1 MQRGTPFHSRTSR
14 LCESYAW
21 QPWSGFVSVT
31 SYTTVPEM
39 EYHAIRHSA
48 GLMDVS
54 PLKKYRISGKD
65 AGRLVQKAVTRD
77 VSKLGKGHIAYTCW
91 CDEEGKTVDD
101 GTLWNLGD
109 NVYRMTAATP
119 NLKWLQDVGA
129 GLEADVEDVSDDV
142 AVAALQGPLSKAI
155 LNEATDG
162 AVEKLKWFRFTPAKL
177 DGLPVT
183 VSRTGFTGDLGYEVW
198 VEPAEAGRAWDSIMT
213 HGESHDAVAVGMHAL
228 EVSRI
233 EAGFVLAEHDYTP
246 SRDAIIESQKFS
258 PYELSLDW
266 TVNLEKGPFVGRR
279 ALVEEARR
287 GPARRF
293 VGLEVD
299 WKEAEKLYRA
309 FGLPPEPPH
318 EPWDTYVPIYAGTRQ
333 IGRGTSGVWSPIL
346 KKFIVMGFVDAAHSA
361 LGTVVRIEL
370 TIEGEHRLAPA
381 RVVKR
386 PFFDPERKR
395 A

>member
-1 MQRGTPFHSRTSR
+1 VRRGTPFHSRTSK
-14 LCESYAW
+14 LCESYEW
-21 QPWSGFVSVT
+21 QPWSGYVSVT

-39 EYHAIRHSA
+39 EYHAVRHSA

-54 PLKKYRISGKD
+54 PLKKYRIEGPD

-77 VSKLGKGHIAYTCW
+77 TSKLRPGQIVYTCW

-109 NVYRMTAATP
+109 DTYRMTAATP

-129 GLEADVEDVSDDV
+129 GLDATVEDVSDEL
-142 AVAALQGPLSKAI
+142 AVAALQGPLSRAI
-155 LNEATDG
+155 LNDATGG
-162 AVEKLKWFRFTPAKL
+162 AIEKLKWFRFTPAKL
-177 DGLPVT
+177 DGVPVT
-183 VSRTGFTGDLGYEVW
+183 ISRTGFTGDLGYEVW
-198 VEPAEAGRAWDSIMT
+198 VDPPNAEGVWDSVMR
-213 HGESHDAVAVGMHAL
+213 HGEAYDAVAVGMHAL
-228 EVSRI
+228 EVTRI
-233 EAGFVLAEHDYTP
+233 EAGFILAEHDYTP

-258 PYELSLDW
+258 PFELSLDW
-266 TVNLEKGPFVGRR
+266 TVNLGKGPFVGRS
-279 ALVEEARR
+279 ALVEEAAR
-287 GPARRF
+287 GPRRRF

-299 WKEAEKLYRA
+299 WAAAERLYRS
-309 FGLPPEPPH
+309 FGLPPMPPH
-318 EPWDTYVPIYAGTRQ
+318 EPWEEYVPIYSGSRQ

-346 KKFIVMGFVDAAHSA
+346 KKFIAMGFVDAGHSA
-361 LGTVVRIEL
+361 LGTRVQIEL

-381 RVVKR
+381 RVVPR